1 MWLVLLKF
9 TRWVYQTLNEEA
21 RPWQV
26 ALGVTLGALAGL
38 LPLGLGTVCVFTAI
52 LLVNVNFGSACFAFL
67 VFRLVSLA
75 LQVHVVRP
83 MGVAALDIAPQGPLV
98 AAAST
103 PILAWLRLDYHDVA
117 GALAIWLIIAI
128 PLFLFLYATWSRF
141 QAWMNKRL
149 RNSRV
154 MKWLSRVWLFRG
166 LKYVFIG

>member
-1 MWLVLLKF
+1 MWLILLKF
-9 TRWVYQTLNEEA
+9 TRWVYQTLNDEA

-38 LPLGLGTVCVFTAI
+38 LPLGLGTLCVFTAI
-52 LLVNVNFGSACFAFL
+52 LLINVNFGSACFVFV
-67 VFRLVSLA
+67 VFRLIAFA
-75 LQVHVVRP
+75 LQVHVLRP
-83 MGVAALDIAPQGPLV
+83 MGVAALDMAPQGPII

-103 PILAWLRLDYHDVA
+103 PIIAWLRLDYHDVA
-117 GALAIWLIIAI
+117 GAIAIWAIIAI
-128 PLFLFLYATWSRF
+128 PLFIFLLATWARF

-149 RNSRV
+149 KNSRT